1 MSFSGKVM
9 TDEEEILY
17 QSTYD
22 LITDCTTVKQT
33 PEIDRS
39 LGIEGTWWIYSV
51 GMKNNY
57 NIPDL
62 EMRGVPGLLILAG
75 VKTINTINCYRI
87 LNDDPVLVDQT
98 MSWEYGFIKTVE
110 GDDWDGKYTWKSE
123 DMLRLDSLYKDVP
136 LCDECGEGHE
146 DGNHEE

>member
-51 GMKNNY
+51 GMKNGY
-57 NIPDL
+57 NLLPDKPK
-62 EMRGVPGLLILAG
+62 EYPFVCPVEGCD
-75 VKTINTINCYRI
+75 TIQISDDKNLWKNCY
-87 LNDDPVLVDQT
+87 
-98 MSWEYGFIKTVE
+98 K
-110 GDDWDGKYTWKSE
+110 
-123 DMLRLDSLYKDVP
+123 
-136 LCDECGEGHE
+136 HE
-146 DGNHEE
+146 NGGQKLIMK